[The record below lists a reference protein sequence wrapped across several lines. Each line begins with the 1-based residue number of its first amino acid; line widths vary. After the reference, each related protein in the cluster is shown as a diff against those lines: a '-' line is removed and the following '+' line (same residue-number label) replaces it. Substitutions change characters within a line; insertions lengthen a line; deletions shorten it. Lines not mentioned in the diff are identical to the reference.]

1 MYFVVKQKKKTCW
14 WECVITQSNE
24 LQSFVTQ
31 TIPGWPEYLMTK
43 SQNENTLSPFK
54 LAKIND
60 STKSRIVNV
69 NIQNNNYVL
78 LETNN

>member
-1 MYFVVKQKKKTCW
+1 
-14 WECVITQSNE
+14 
-24 LQSFVTQ
+24 
-31 TIPGWPEYLMTK
+31 MTK